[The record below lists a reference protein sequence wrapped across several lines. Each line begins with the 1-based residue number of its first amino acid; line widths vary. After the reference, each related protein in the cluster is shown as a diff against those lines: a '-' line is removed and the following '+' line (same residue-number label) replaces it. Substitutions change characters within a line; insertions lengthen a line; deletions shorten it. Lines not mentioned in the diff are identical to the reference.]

1 MAAFEYTSSKTT
13 NAYSTMNNNNNNNT
27 FSNNP
32 NHQELLN
39 LLSSIYTKL
48 INNAMFI
55 PFVAFINNNILN
67 VKSIISIV
75 LFVFNYR
82 KIKYIFKIYLIFHI
96 LLLSVYL
103 YNRSIVK
110 FINIDIPRLYNY
122 MDKYGNVNN
131 TIMSLYNNILLNNLN
146 ADDRI
151 KVESFVKNYVINGFK
166 LVVIPLKQNIIK
178 TLQDIENLVHGYVK
192 V

>member
-13 NAYSTMNNNNNNNT
+13 NAYSTMNNNNT

-82 KIKYIFKIYLIFHI
+82 KIKYIFKIYLFFHI

-151 KVESFVKNYVINGFK
+151 KVESFVRNYVINGFK